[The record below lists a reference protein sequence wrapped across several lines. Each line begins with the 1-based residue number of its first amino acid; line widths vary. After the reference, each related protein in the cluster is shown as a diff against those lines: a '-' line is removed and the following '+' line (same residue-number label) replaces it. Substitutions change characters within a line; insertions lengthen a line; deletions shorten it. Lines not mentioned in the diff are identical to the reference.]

1 MKYKSIAIGVALS
14 LVISLYGQNDNR
26 IPPAKDLV
34 TYTPPK
40 NTMYKKGWIDFNKN
54 GKMDIYENPNASIE
68 DRIEDLLSQM
78 TVDEKTCQM
87 VTLYGYKRVLAD
99 DLPTP
104 EWKNKL
110 WKDGIGA
117 IDEHLNGFQQWGLPP
132 SDNPFVWP
140 ASRHAWALNEVQ
152 RFFIEETRLGIPV
165 DFTNEGI
172 RGVESYIATN
182 FPTQL
187 GLGHTW
193 NRDLIKKVGY
203 ITGREGRLLGYT
215 NIYTPILDV
224 GRDQRWGRYEEVY
237 GESPYLVAELGIAMT
252 KGVQTDFQV
261 AATSK
266 HYIGYSNN
274 KGAREGMA
282 RVDPQM
288 SPRELENIHVYP
300 WKRVIREAGLLGV
313 MSSYNDYDG
322 FPVQGSYYWLMT
334 RLRGEMGFKGY
345 VVSDSDAVEYLHGK
359 HKTAANMKESVRQ
372 SVEAGLNVR
381 CTFRSP
387 DSYVL
392 PLRELVAEGG
402 LDMATIDDRVRD
414 ILRVKFIVGL
424 FDAPYQKDLKQADI
438 EVNGKENQKVA
449 LQASLESLVLLKN
462 KDNLLPLSQ
471 DKLKTI
477 SICGPNADDA
487 LYALQHY
494 GPLAVDVTTVLD
506 GIKAKVGNTTKIL
519 YTKGCDVVD
528 ANWPESEIIPS
539 PLTDAEKA
547 EIAIAVENA
556 KNSDVAIVVLGGNNR
571 TCGENKSRSSID
583 LPGHQQQLLEA
594 VSATGTPVVLVLIHG
609 RPNSINWADKY
620 IPAILEAWYPGSQ
633 GGTAIADVLFGD
645 YNPGGKLTVTVPK
658 TVGQIPFNF
667 PHKPGSQVDGGQGVG
682 MKGSMSRV
690 NGALYSFGHGLS
702 YTTFE
707 YSDISISPKVITPKQ
722 EVTVTCKITNT
733 GKRDGDEVVQL
744 YTRDLISS
752 VTTYEKNLRGF
763 ERVHLK
769 AGETKE
775 VKFTLYPRDLELYNI
790 DNKWVV
796 EPGDFKIMI
805 GAASED
811 IKLDG
816 ILTVVDYD
824 GKPIANQKKES
835 EKAANPNSKVLDND
849 ISTVWEGSKG
859 DYLTFE
865 MKENSKPTKMSIHWK
880 TVTEPTTFEI
890 QVSSGGGQFLTAYS
904 GKAIPTN
911 DLAIF
916 PLKGDVAS
924 DIRIVIVSGKA
935 SIAEVALDNLK

>member
-1 MKYKSIAIGVALS
+1 MKYKSIAIGVVLS

-322 FPVQGSYYWLMT
+322 FPVQGSHYWLMT

-424 FDAPYQKDLKQADI
+424 FDAPYQKNLKQADI
-438 EVNGKENQKVA
+438 EVNGEENQKVA

-539 PLTDAEKA
+539 PLTDTEKA

-620 IPAILEAWYPGSQ
+620 VPAILEAWYPGSQ

-722 EVTVTCKITNT
+722 EVTVTCKVTNT

-744 YTRDLISS
+744 YTRDLLSS

-775 VKFTLYPRDLELYNI
+775 VKFTLYPRDLELYDI

-824 GKPIANQKKES
+824 GKPIVSDKKES

-880 TVTEPTTFEI
+880 TVTGPTTFEI

-904 GKAIPTN
+904 GKAVPTN